1 MKYKSVIE
9 MIGNTPVVE
18 ISNNVTGLKNIK
30 VYAKCELY
38 NPFGSLKD
46 RAALA
51 MFKAKEEEL
60 KTEGVNKIIEA
71 SSGNTAKALTVIGS
85 INGYKFETVTNRI
98 KIPETKDILKT
109 LGAEIEELP
118 GESECPDPIN
128 QDDPINYIKRK
139 IASSDEKYFYPNQYE
154 NLNNPKIHFETTG
167 PEIYND
173 LGNVDYFF
181 GSLGTTGSSRGTIE
195 YLISKNSKMK
205 KIGIIGAKGQL
216 LPGIRNID
224 EMLEVGIF
232 NKNLYDDIV
241 EVSEQNAIDSMLDL
255 NRKIGILAG
264 PTSGASLSGAL
275 EYLKKEDEKLNELNL
290 IEGQE
295 KIAVFI
301 ACDRIEPYMSYIK
314 KRRPEIYQ
322 SNPNLDT
329 IDNFEN
335 KIRLNQ
341 ESFEYVKELETKE
354 VNEIIENENPEGYI
368 IIDLR
373 GNMAYSTFYL
383 KGSINITDYIFKNML
398 DNGLPFSKEN
408 KVLLVCANGEKSKI
422 YAEYLNRK
430 GMNIYSLKGGLVQY
444 KLDGYSLFRKI
455 KKLR

>member
-9 MIGNTPVVE
+9 MIGNTPVIE

-51 MFKAKEEEL
+51 MFKAKEEDL

-109 LGAEIEELP
+109 LGTEIEELP

-181 GSLGTTGSSRGTIE
+181 GSLGTTGSSRGIIE

-205 KIGIIGAKGQL
+205 KIGIIGSKGQL

-275 EYLKKEDEKLNELNL
+275 EYLKKEDEKLNDLN
-290 IEGQE
+290 
-295 KIAVFI
+295 FI
-301 ACDRIEPYMSYIK
+301 CHI
-314 KRRPEIYQ
+314 
-322 SNPNLDT
+322 
-329 IDNFEN
+329 
-335 KIRLNQ
+335 
-341 ESFEYVKELETKE
+341 
-354 VNEIIENENPEGYI
+354 
-368 IIDLR
+368 
-373 GNMAYSTFYL
+373 
-383 KGSINITDYIFKNML
+383 
-398 DNGLPFSKEN
+398 
-408 KVLLVCANGEKSKI
+408 
-422 YAEYLNRK
+422 
-430 GMNIYSLKGGLVQY
+430 
-444 KLDGYSLFRKI
+444 
-455 KKLR
+455 